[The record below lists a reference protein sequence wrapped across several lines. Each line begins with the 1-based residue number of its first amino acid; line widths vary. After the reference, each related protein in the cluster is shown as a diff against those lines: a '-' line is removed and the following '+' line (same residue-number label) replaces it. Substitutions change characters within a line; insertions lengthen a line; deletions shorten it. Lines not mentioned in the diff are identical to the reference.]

1 MKQLYKSALLG
12 CGLFWLAASGLRA
25 EVEIPLAT
33 DLQADGRQ
41 AREAQLPVL
50 LTFSAI
56 ACEYCRQLE
65 DEFLRPMLI
74 SGEYTDR
81 ILIRRLLLDNGSRVI
96 DFAGE
101 RIATTQL
108 SDRYKVYVT
117 PTILFLDGN
126 GNELA
131 ERMVGINTPEMYGGY
146 LDNCIDTA
154 LYTIRAPSRL
164 AHLPGCRLQPKAST
178 LSPATP

>member
-1 MKQLYKSALLG
+1 M
-12 CGLFWLAASGLRA
+12 
-25 EVEIPLAT
+25 
-33 DLQADGRQ
+33 
-41 AREAQLPVL
+41 L

-56 ACEYCRQLE
+56 TCEYCRQLE

-101 RIATTQL
+101 RIASTQL

-131 ERMVGINTPEMYGGY
+131 ERMVGIYTPEMYGGY

-154 LYTIRAPSRL
+154 LYTIRAPAKL
-164 AHLPGCRLQPKAST
+164 GQLPGCLLQPKAGA
-178 LSPATP
+178 LSPGAP